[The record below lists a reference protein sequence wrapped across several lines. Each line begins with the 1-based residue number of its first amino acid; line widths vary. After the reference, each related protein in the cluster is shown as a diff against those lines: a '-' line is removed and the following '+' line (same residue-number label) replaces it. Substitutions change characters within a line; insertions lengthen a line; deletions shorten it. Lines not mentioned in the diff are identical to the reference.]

1 MSEGS
6 MKSKYTAL
14 ILGWL
19 VPGLG
24 HFYAG
29 KRQKGI
35 VFLVAIMA
43 SAITGLA
50 IGNFRNVYFAADH
63 YQFYAEIGNG
73 LFTLA
78 GSFLMKVSRTAPIE
92 SAANAAFLAGIAPIG
107 DLYLMV
113 AGLLNFIVA
122 ANAFD
127 VVAAANRG
135 TK

>member
-1 MSEGS
+1 

-14 ILGWL
+14 FLGWL

-29 KRQKGI
+29 KRKKGL
-35 VFLVAIMA
+35 VFLVAITA
-43 SAITGLA
+43 SAALGL
-50 IGNFRNVYFAADH
+50 ILGGFRNCYFQPDH
-63 YQFYAEIGNG
+63 YQFYAELGNG
-73 LFTLA
+73 FFTLVA
-78 GSFLMKVSRTAPIE
+78 SAAMKLSGARVIE
-92 SAANAAFLAGIAPIG
+92 STATAGGLAGIIPIA

-127 VVAAANRG
+127 TVAAQTRG
-135 TK
+135 PQ